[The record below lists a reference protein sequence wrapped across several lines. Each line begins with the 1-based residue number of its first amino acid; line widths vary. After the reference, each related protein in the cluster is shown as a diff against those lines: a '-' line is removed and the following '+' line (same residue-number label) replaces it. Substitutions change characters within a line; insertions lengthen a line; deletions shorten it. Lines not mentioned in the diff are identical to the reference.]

1 MLHLATLDLCLVN
14 FLPLPDE
21 ISKHTHLIVVVLVEI
36 ETIAMP
42 ETDLEELVVK
52 ALFGDLDLSG
62 SIFKGILNLL
72 VAVVDD
78 P

>member
-1 MLHLATLDLCLVN
+1 LFHLATLDLRFVN
-14 FLPLPDE
+14 FLPLPYE

-42 ETDLEELVVK
+42 ETDLEEIVVK